1 MNIYLTT
8 PSAFSLW
15 SSYHHEAVPM
25 GATAPRRGRRWPL
38 GSRASLLQRR
48 LKDGCLQIPI
58 FILGCKQFKIV
69 SRMPGDNFSS
79 RMIILFPVALKGKWR
94 YCGKCTKFRIKMTSP
109 NLQCKIEA
117 SHLLC
122 QGLGFLTYKLG
133 IMTDIP
139 PTVPVMINKIN
150 VWNAL

>member
-1 MNIYLTT
+1 
-8 PSAFSLW
+8 
-15 SSYHHEAVPM
+15 
-25 GATAPRRGRRWPL
+25 
-38 GSRASLLQRR
+38 
-48 LKDGCLQIPI
+48 
-58 FILGCKQFKIV
+58 
-69 SRMPGDNFSS
+69 
-79 RMIILFPVALKGKWR
+79 
-94 YCGKCTKFRIKMTSP
+94 MTSP

-150 VWNAL
+150 V